1 MRRLKKII
9 LFSVIGLVLIIFVI
23 LGIEAI
29 FKRNTQ
35 DLIYRNISELP
46 NSKTVIILGASVH
59 ADGKLSPILQDRV
72 DTAIKLFK
80 QGKVENFL
88 VTGDHRSEDYNEI
101 GAMVGYLEEK
111 GIDTA
116 KITSDHAGLDTYDSM
131 YRAGKLFGIENAIVV
146 TQEFHLPRAL
156 FIASNLGYNY
166 LGFPAD
172 QRAYQTEYRLKQ
184 REKLANL
191 KALWEVLLKKE
202 PKTLEPRLDTT
213 KISGI
218 FFLSILEYNQPQ
230 TNQYVT
236 MVNPHTRRC
245 RSTPNCSKITQYS
258 TYKRL

>member
-1 MRRLKKII
+1 MRRLKKFI

-35 DLIYRNISELP
+35 DLIYRDISELP

-72 DTAIKLFK
+72 DTAIKLFRE
-80 QGKVENFL
+80 GKVEDFL
-88 VTGDHRSEDYNEI
+88 VTGDHRSDDYNEVA
-101 GAMVGYLEEK
+101 AMVSYLEAK
-111 GIDTA
+111 GINKDL
-116 KITSDHAGLDTYDSM
+116 ITSDHAGLDTYDSM
-131 YRAGKLFGIENAIVV
+131 YRAGKLFEIDDAVVV

-156 FIASNLGYNY
+156 FIARNLGYNY
-166 LGFPAD
+166 TGFPAD

-202 PKTLEPRLDTT
+202 PKTLEARL
-213 KISGI
+213 S
-218 FFLSILEYNQPQ
+218 N
-230 TNQYVT
+230 N
-236 MVNPHTRRC
+236 
-245 RSTPNCSKITQYS
+245 
-258 TYKRL
+258 